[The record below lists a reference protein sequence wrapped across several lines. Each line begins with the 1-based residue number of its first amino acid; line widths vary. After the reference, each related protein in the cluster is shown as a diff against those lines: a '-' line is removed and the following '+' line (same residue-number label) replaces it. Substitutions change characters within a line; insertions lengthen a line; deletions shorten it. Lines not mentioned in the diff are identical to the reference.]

1 MIAEMNIQAGGKI
14 APDFMLKL
22 DDRDITQ
29 NFSHRLIS
37 LTMTDK
43 RGLEADQL
51 DIQLDDSDG
60 LLDLPARGATLSLW
74 LGWEGTPLK
83 QKGNFTIDTIEFR
96 GAPDTLTIRG
106 CSADFR
112 GKLNVRREQSWHDT
126 TIGAI
131 VNTIAQ
137 RNQLTASI
145 AADLSSNAISHIDQ
159 SQETDAAF
167 LTRLAERNGAFVSIK
182 AGKVIFMKA
191 GQAVTAGGTSIPL
204 MMIERG
210 DGDKHLFSVADRE
223 NYSGVT
229 AKWLQTRDPKKQNPQ
244 LSISRLPEGQA
255 TQGLPHPDAAA
266 PLAGAGGKEQ
276 KPQEMLVGSAENV
289 FELTTVYASE
299 EQALRA
305 AEAKWRALQRGT
317 VNFSIQLALGRAD
330 LFPETPVLVNGFKRV
345 IDEQAWI
352 ISEVVH
358 TLSGSGYTTKLN
370 LELNVADEKFSVD
383 SE

>member
-1 MIAEMNIQAGGKI
+1 MITEMNIRAGGKI

-29 NFSHRLIS
+29 NVSPRLIS
-37 LTMTDK
+37 LSMTDK

-60 LLDLPARGATLSLW
+60 LLTLPARGATLTLW
-74 LGWEGTPLK
+74 LGWEGTPLQK
-83 QKGNFTIDTIEFR
+83 KGNFTVDTIEFR

-112 GKLNVRREQSWHDT
+112 GRLNVRREQSWHDT

-131 VNTIAQ
+131 VNTLAQ
-137 RNQLTASI
+137 RNQLTASV
-145 AADLSSNAISHIDQ
+145 AAELSSIAISHIDQ

-182 AGKVIFMKA
+182 AGKVIFMKV
-191 GQAVTAGGTSIPL
+191 GQAVTASGKTIPL
-204 MMIERG
+204 MVIERG
-210 DGDKHLFSVADRE
+210 DGDRHLFSVADRE

-244 LSISRLPEGQA
+244 LSINRLPDGPVPEA
-255 TQGLPHPDAAA
+255 LMHPDAAA
-266 PLAGAGGKEQ
+266 PTAGAGAKAQ

-289 FELTTVYASE
+289 FELTTVYVSE

-317 VNFSIQLALGRAD
+317 VKFSTQLALGRAD

-358 TLSGSGYTTKLN
+358 TLSESGFTTRLN
-370 LELNVADEKFSVD
+370 LELNATDEKFSVD

>member
-1 MIAEMNIQAGGKI
+1 MITEMNIRAGGKI

-22 DDRDITQ
+22 DDRDVTQ

-37 LTMTDK
+37 LSMIDK

-60 LLDLPARGATLSLW
+60 LLDLPARGARLSLW
-74 LGWEGTPLK
+74 LGWEGTPLEE
-83 QKGNFTIDTIEFR
+83 KGDFTIDAIQFR

-106 CSADFR
+106 FSADFR

-131 VNTIAQ
+131 VDTIAQ
-137 RNQLTASI
+137 RNQLTASV
-145 AADLSSNAISHIDQ
+145 SSGLASIAISHIDQ

-167 LTRLAERNGAFVSIK
+167 LSRLAERNGAFVSIK

-191 GQAVTAGGTSIPL
+191 GQAVTASGTPIPL

-229 AKWLQTRDPKKQNPQ
+229 AKWLQTRDPKQQNPQ
-244 LSISRLPEGQA
+244 LSISRQSSVQPTGALQ
-255 TQGLPHPDAAA
+255 HPGAVA
-266 PLAGAGGKEQ
+266 PVAETGGKEQ
-276 KPQEMLVGSAENV
+276 KPQERLVGSAENV

-317 VNFSIQLALGRAD
+317 VEFSIQLALGRAD

-358 TLSGSGYTTKLN
+358 TLNDSGFTTQLK
-370 LELNVADEKFSVD
+370 LELNVSDEKFTVD

>member
-1 MIAEMNIQAGGKI
+1 MIAEMNIRAGGKI

-74 LGWEGTPLK
+74 LGWEGTPLEP
-83 QKGNFTIDTIEFR
+83 KGNFTIDTIEFR

-137 RNQLTASI
+137 RNRLTASV
-145 AADLSSNAISHIDQ
+145 AADLSSIAISHIDQ

-204 MMIERG
+204 MVIERG

-229 AKWLQTRDPKKQNPQ
+229 AKWLQTRDPRKQNPQ
-244 LSISRLPEGQA
+244 LSINRLPEGMA
-255 TQGLPHPDAAA
+255 TEGLQHPDAAA
-266 PLAGAGGKEQ
+266 PIAGAGGKEQ
-276 KPQEMLVGSAENV
+276 KPQEMLVGSVENV

-370 LELNVADEKFSVD
+370 LERNVTDEKFAVD

>member
-1 MIAEMNIQAGGKI
+1 MITEMNIRAGGKI

-29 NFSHRLIS
+29 NFSPRLIS

-51 DIQLDDSDG
+51 NILLDDSDG
-60 LLDLPARGATLSLW
+60 LLDLPARGARLSLS
-74 LGWEGTPLK
+74 LGWEGTPL
-83 QKGNFTIDTIEFR
+83 QPKGDFTVDAIEFQ

-112 GKLNVRREQSWHDT
+112 GKLNLRREQSWHDT

-131 VNTIAQ
+131 VETIAQ
-137 RNQLTASI
+137 RNQLTASV
-145 AADLSSNAISHIDQ
+145 AAGFASIAISHIDQ

-182 AGKVIFMKA
+182 AGKIIFMKA
-191 GQAVTAGGTSIPL
+191 GHAVTASGTPIPL

-210 DGDKHLFSVADRE
+210 DGDKHLFYVADRE

-229 AKWLQTRDPKKQNPQ
+229 AKWLQTRDPKQQNPQ
-244 LSISRLPEGQA
+244 LSIKRQPGVQPTE
-255 TQGLPHPDAAA
+255 GLPHPDAIA
-266 PLAGAGGKEQ
+266 PVSAPGDKAQ
-276 KPQEMLVGSAENV
+276 KPQERLVGSAENV

-317 VNFSIQLALGRAD
+317 VKFSLQLALGRAD
-330 LFPETPVLVNGFKRV
+330 LFPETPVRVNGFKRV

-358 TLSGSGYTTKLN
+358 TLNDSGFTTQLN
-370 LELNVADEKFSVD
+370 LELNVTDEKFSVD

>member
-1 MIAEMNIQAGGKI
+1 MITEMNIRAGGKI
-14 APDFMLKL
+14 APEFMLKL

-37 LTMTDK
+37 LSMTDK

-51 DIQLDDSDG
+51 DIQLDDSNG
-60 LLDLPARGATLSLW
+60 LFELPARGATLSLW
-74 LGWEGTPLK
+74 LGWEGSPLEK
-83 QKGNFTIDTIEFR
+83 KGNFTIDTIEFR

-112 GKLNVRREQSWHDT
+112 GKLNVRREQSWHDA
-126 TIGAI
+126 TIGSI
-131 VNTIAQ
+131 VNTVAQ
-137 RNQLTASI
+137 RNQLTASV
-145 AADLSSNAISHIDQ
+145 AEELSSITVSHIDQ

-182 AGKVIFMKA
+182 AGKIIFMKA
-191 GQAVTAGGTSIPL
+191 GQAVTAGGTPIPL
-204 MMIERG
+204 MVIERG
-210 DGDKHLFSVADRE
+210 DGDRHLFSVADRE

-229 AKWLQTRDPKKQNPQ
+229 AKWLQTRDPKKQNTQ
-244 LSISRLPEGQA
+244 LSIFRLPEEQA
-255 TQGLPHPDAAA
+255 PEALAHPDAAA
-266 PLAGAGGKEQ
+266 LIAGAEEKAK

-317 VNFSIQLALGRAD
+317 VKFSIQLALGRAD

-358 TLSGSGYTTKLN
+358 TLSESGFTTRLT
-370 LELNVADEKFSVD
+370 LELNASDEKFSVD

>member
-1 MIAEMNIQAGGKI
+1 MIAEMNIRAGGKI

-37 LTMTDK
+37 LIMTDK

-51 DIQLDDSDG
+51 VIQLDDSDG
-60 LLDLPARGATLSLW
+60 LLDLPARGARLSLW

-83 QKGNFTIDTIEFR
+83 EKGDFTIDAIQFQ

-112 GKLNVRREQSWHDT
+112 GKLNVRREQSWHGT
-126 TIGAI
+126 TIGAM
-131 VNTIAQ
+131 VETIAQ
-137 RNQLTASI
+137 RNQLTASVASGLASI
-145 AADLSSNAISHIDQ
+145 AISHIDQ

-167 LTRLAERNGAFVSIK
+167 LSRLAERNGAFVSIK
-182 AGKVIFMKA
+182 AGKIIFMKA
-191 GQAVTAGGTSIPL
+191 GQAVTASGTPL
-204 MMIERG
+204 SLMVIERG

-229 AKWLQTRDPKKQNPQ
+229 AKWLQTRDPKQQNPQ
-244 LSISRLPEGQA
+244 LSISRQPGGQPA
-255 TQGLPHPDAAA
+255 AALQHPDAAA
-266 PLAGAGGKEQ
+266 PVAEAGGKEQ
-276 KPQEMLVGSAENV
+276 KPQERLVGSAENV

-317 VNFSIQLALGRAD
+317 VEFSIQLALGRAD

-358 TLSGSGYTTKLN
+358 TLNGSGFTTQLT
-370 LELNVADEKFSVD
+370 LELNVTDEKFTVD